1 MLLRRMADF
10 QPALVEQATESL
22 GVPRRAVAE
31 ANRRWQ
37 ARLRSRHFPG
47 GAARYRLVL
56 GAPAAQ
62 FTRRFGALTSEV
74 TQWPVPLWP
83 ELRFEVIA
91 VPGGPVLQ
99 EWLVRP
105 DPATRPGLATAA
117 DVRPWTCVITDL
129 DHAFAPVRH
138 GDGDAPTRWSSVFT
152 APGPG
157 GMPRP
162 HHARFVWGLV
172 QTVTP
177 LDADEIAAGVVG
189 VPEPA
194 QRPVASGRSWP
205 RSRQPAA
212 DIISDQRR

>member
-47 GAARYRLVL
+47 GADRYRLVL

-62 FTRRFGALTSEV
+62 FSRRFGALTSEV

-105 DPATRPGLATAA
+105 DPATRPRLAAAA
-117 DVRPWTCVITDL
+117 DVRPWTCVIADL

-152 APGPG
+152 APGPDG
-157 GMPRP
+157 VPRP
-162 HHARFVWGLV
+162 QHARFVWGLV

-177 LDADEIAAGVVG
+177 LDTDPAAAEVAG
-189 VPEPA
+189 EPA
-194 QRPVASGRSWP
+194 AVKRPVASSRP
-205 RSRQPAA
+205 RPASRQSVA
-212 DIISDQRR
+212 DIVSDQRR